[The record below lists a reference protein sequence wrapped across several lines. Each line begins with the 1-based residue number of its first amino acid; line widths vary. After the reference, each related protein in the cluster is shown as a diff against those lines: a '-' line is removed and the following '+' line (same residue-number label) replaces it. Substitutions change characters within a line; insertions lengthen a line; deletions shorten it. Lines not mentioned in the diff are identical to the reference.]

1 MLTTKSLFVPKVT
14 EKQIHPL
21 KKLLES
27 TRYDGNDNWNNP
39 NTRTVLGEVDFL
51 AIHDTEEMIVVAVFK
66 DNVDGWM
73 GLKERLPYLSLSD
86 INQLCE
92 NMATVDKRF
101 IIYPVE
107 ELLL

>member
-1 MLTTKSLFVPKVT
+1 MLETKSICVPKITEKPISPLKNLFVST
-14 EKQIHPL
+14 EYNENGWDSK
-21 KKLLES
+21 
-27 TRYDGNDNWNNP
+27 

-51 AIHDTEEMIVVAVFK
+51 AIHDTEEMVVVAVFK
-66 DNVDGWM
+66 DTVDGWT

-92 NMATVDKRF
+92 NMATEDKRF

>member
-1 MLTTKSLFVPKVT
+1 MLEKNIDNPIKSILNMSFNTP
-14 EKQIHPL
+14 I
-21 KKLLES
+21 S
-27 TRYDGNDNWNNP
+27 NGDNWDNP
-39 NTRTVLGEVDFL
+39 SKRTVLGEVDFL

-66 DNVDGWM
+66 DTVDGWN

-92 NMATVDKRF
+92 NMATVDKRY

>member
-1 MLTTKSLFVPKVT
+1 MLTTKSVCVPKIT
-14 EKQIHPL
+14 EKPINPL
-21 KKLLES
+21 KNLFES
-27 TRYDGNDNWNNP
+27 TDSSGNNWNNP
-39 NTRTVLGEVDFL
+39 NTRTILGEVDFL

-66 DNVDGWM
+66 DTVDGWM

-86 INQLCE
+86 INQLWE
-92 NMATVDKRF
+92 NMATVDKRY

>member
-1 MLTTKSLFVPKVT
+1 MLVT
-14 EKQIHPL
+14 ESICIPKITEKPINPL
-21 KKLLES
+21 KKMFEHI
-27 TRYDGNDNWNNP
+27 DFNGNDWDSK

-66 DNVDGWM
+66 DTVDGWT

-92 NMATVDKRF
+92 NMATKDKRF

>member
-1 MLTTKSLFVPKVT
+1 MLETNV
-14 EKQIHPL
+14 
-21 KKLLES
+21 
-27 TRYDGNDNWNNP
+27 DNPIKYILNMNF
-39 NTRTVLGEVDFL
+39 NTPISNGDNHDNTNKRTVLGEVDFL

-66 DNVDGWM
+66 DTVDGWT
-73 GLKERLPYLSLSD
+73 GLKERLPYLSQSD

-92 NMATVDKRF
+92 NMATEDKRF